1 MEDAPMRNR
10 ARFLASLVMA
20 AAVAGCSGSGAPAAP
35 VGSDAPAATEAAEAT
50 SGPGATEDAEDDAT
64 PAPAG
69 DLGTATVTVDGTGTE
84 MTIHECGAPSAGW
97 LRVVAGEGDT
107 FVKIVL
113 KPDGGVP
120 EIEGSIAGTAFLTK
134 DETVDW
140 DGGTTGT
147 ITSSDYNS
155 PSTIAITFACK

>member
-1 MEDAPMRNR
+1 MRTSH
-10 ARFLASLVMA
+10 RFLSALILA
-20 AAVAGCSGSGAPAAP
+20 AAVAGCGGSGSTAGPAA
-35 VGSDAPAATEAAEAT
+35 SDAPAATEAVEAT
-50 SGPGATEDAEDDAT
+50 SAPEETEAAEEGGAT

-69 DLGTATVTVDGTGTE
+69 DLGAATVTVDGKATE

-113 KPDGGVP
+113 KSDGGVP

-134 DETVDW
+134 DEVVDW
-140 DGGTTGT
+140 DGGSTGT
-147 ITSSDYNS
+147 ITSNDYNS
-155 PSTIAITFACK
+155 PSKLAITFACT

>member
-1 MEDAPMRNR
+1 MRTR
-10 ARFLASLVMA
+10 CRSLSVLVLA
-20 AAVAGCSGSGAPAAP
+20 AALAGCGGSGATAAPAA
-35 VGSDAPAATEAAEAT
+35 SDMPAATEAVEAT
-50 SGPGATEDAEDDAT
+50 SAPEATEAAVEGAT

-69 DLGTATVTVDGTGTE
+69 DLGTATVTIDGKATD

-113 KPDGGVP
+113 KSDGGVP

-134 DETVDW
+134 GETVAW
-140 DGGTTGT
+140 HGGTTGT